1 MTYKSKNGKC
11 GQKLIHRSLK
21 GSKKEEKI
29 INCRRCNDGWKEE
42 MLCQLNSLKIKMFQ
56 SCDGYEKDLNW
67 ENRSNKK
74 LLNTILWMFICYFFL
89 SISSIINLYFLVP
102 LGICK

>member
-29 INCRRCNDGWKEE
+29 INCRRCNDG
-42 MLCQLNSLKIKMFQ
+42 
-56 SCDGYEKDLNW
+56 
-67 ENRSNKK
+67 
-74 LLNTILWMFICYFFL
+74 
-89 SISSIINLYFLVP
+89 
-102 LGICK
+102 